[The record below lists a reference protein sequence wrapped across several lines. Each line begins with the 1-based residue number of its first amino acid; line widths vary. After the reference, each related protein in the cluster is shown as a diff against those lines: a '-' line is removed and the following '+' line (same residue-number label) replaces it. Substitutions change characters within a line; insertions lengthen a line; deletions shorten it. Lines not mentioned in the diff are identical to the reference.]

1 MRATRETC
9 VARRPFTPLLAGLL
23 ALSFAGLAGAAA
35 QQADEGHAAH
45 DQAAHEHAGHESAT
59 LPSIG
64 ADDPHAQHK
73 QQAAAGGSGLA
84 RVALPEGLL
93 LTNRS
98 GEQVDLRRDVIG
110 ERVAVVNFV
119 YTNCTTVCP
128 VTSTIFSMLQQNLA
142 DRLGED
148 VVLVTL
154 TVDPARDT
162 PHRLR
167 SYAQSF
173 SPGDDWSWLTGDN
186 SMVESALR
194 AFGAY
199 TANFEDHPAMV
210 LVGDAQNSTWHRL
223 YGFPAPE
230 AIESKVA
237 ELLNNRN
244 I

>member
-1 MRATRETC
+1 VIGR
-9 VARRPFTPLLAGLL
+9 LLASLTAGLL
-23 ALSFAGLAGAAA
+23 ALFFVGLVGAAA
-35 QQADEGHAAH
+35 QQPADGHTAH
-45 DQAAHEHAGHESAT
+45 DHAGQESAA
-59 LPSIG
+59 LPSID

-73 QQAAAGGSGLA
+73 QQAAAGGSKLA
-84 RVALPEGLL
+84 RVKVPEGLL
-93 LTNRS
+93 LTDRS

-128 VTSTIFSMLQQNLA
+128 VTSTIFSMLQKSLA
-142 DRLGED
+142 DRLGEE

-167 SYAQSF
+167 SYANNF
-173 SPGDDWSWLTGDN
+173 APGEDWIWLTGDN
-186 SMVESALR
+186 STVDSALR
-194 AFGAY
+194 EFGAY

-210 LVGDAQNSTWHRL
+210 LVGDARNSTWYRL

-230 AIESKVA
+230 AIESKIT

-244 I
+244 N